1 VRTPPRPVVAAIVA
15 VIAVACTGSEV
26 FSLEVGQC
34 FQEPAGESEEIT
46 DVEVVDC
53 EEPHDNEAFH
63 SFELEGDQFP
73 GREAAA
79 AAAEEECYGDAFE
92 DYIGQP
98 YQTSEVAVFTI
109 TPTRASWEE
118 ADDREIVCVAF
129 VPGQR
134 VEGSLQG
141 SGR

>member
-1 VRTPPRPVVAAIVA
+1 VRTPSRLAVAATLVVVAT
-15 VIAVACTGSEV
+15 ACSGSEV

-34 FQEPAGESEEIT
+34 FQLPEGEPEQVT

-53 EEPHDNEAFH
+53 DQPHENEVFH
-63 SFELEGDQFP
+63 TFELEGERFP
-73 GREAAA
+73 GQEAAT
-79 AAAEEECYGDAFE
+79 AAAEEACYGAAFE

-98 YQTSEVAVFTI
+98 YETSQVEVFSI
-109 TPTRASWEE
+109 TPTRTSWEE
-118 ADDREIVCVAF
+118 ADDREVVCAVWI
-129 VPGQR
+129 PEEQ